1 MGLSNDLAK
10 KETSL
15 QIQNKFHTVVSEVSS
30 FVAVLRIRSRW
41 IRNILASWIRIRK
54 NMRIHGLTKNCPK
67 NYLLL
72 SEKSRKI
79 IKQFCFVK
87 KFRNVHDLDQ
97 DPDKFFSSTE
107 PGSRSATNILLFSSF
122 NIVLK
127 FPIFTFNFFI
137 LAMSLF
143 LASLFSKSF
152 LQNTTVFFK

>member
-54 NMRIHGLTKNCPK
+54 NMRIHGSTKNCPK
-67 NYLLL
+67 KLF
-72 SEKSRKI
+72 I
-79 IKQFCFVK
+79 IKRKKEEKLLDNSALLK

-107 PGSRSATNILLFSSF
+107 SGSRSATNILLFQYC
-122 NIVLK
+122 
-127 FPIFTFNFFI
+127 
-137 LAMSLF
+137 
-143 LASLFSKSF
+143 SKISHF
-152 LQNTTVFFK
+152 YL